1 MFTCSNLDDES
12 DCDADGEDEHGDDDD
27 SESVDRTLAGSPA
40 TRKGR
45 RLFGTWQS
53 SLKVV
58 IKVQNVLSLK
68 YRPSTNEKNGILK
81 ENTPT

>member
-12 DCDADGEDEHGDDDD
+12 DCDADGEDEHGDDYD

-45 RLFGTWQS
+45 RLFGT
-53 SLKVV
+53 
-58 IKVQNVLSLK
+58 
-68 YRPSTNEKNGILK
+68 
-81 ENTPT
+81 